1 MNIEEIKKALT
12 EILAEK
18 NEIIAS
24 YLYGSVLYS
33 DFYEDIDVGLLISN
47 SFKPKLM
54 YEVKMAGKLEKQLRD
69 TFGEIKVVDVRILN
83 DKPLRFLFS
92 MLKNSKIIYSSDD
105 FKRVQ
110 FEAKTMKEYL
120 DIKPHFEIYDKMREM
135 RYANKKNI

>member
-12 EILAEK
+12 EILSENK
-18 NEIIAS
+18 EIIAT

-33 DFYEDIDVGLLISN
+33 DFYEDIDIGLLISN

-54 YEVKMAGKLEKQLRD
+54 YEAKIAGKLEKKLKD
-69 TFGEIKVVDVRILN
+69 TLGEIKPVDVRILN

-92 MLKNSKIIYSSDD
+92 VLKNSKIIYSSDD
-105 FKRVQ
+105 FNRVQ

-135 RYANKKNI
+135 RYANR

>member
-1 MNIEEIKKALT
+1 MNIEEIKKVFS
-12 EILAEK
+12 EILVERK
-18 NEIIAS
+18 EIIAS

-33 DFYEDIDVGLLISN
+33 DFYEDIDIGLLISN

-54 YEVKMAGKLEKQLRD
+54 YEAKIAGKLEKKLKD
-69 TFGEIKVVDVRILN
+69 TFGEIKPVDVRILN

-92 MLKNSKIIYSSDD
+92 VLKNSKIIYSSDD
-105 FKRVQ
+105 FNRVQ

-135 RYANKKNI
+135 RYANR